1 MNGDNLLSIGAFA
14 LLSGLSVTALR
25 HYDEVGVLR
34 PASVDPLTG
43 YRRYRPEQVDRA
55 RMVCALRGVDLPI
68 EALRDVL
75 DHPDGD
81 RLRTVLAEHR
91 GRLEARARAL
101 NDMIDRVDH
110 YTDQGVRM
118 PDLATPRMVQVTITV
133 ADPAASIAFYQKAF
147 AATFNEEISS
157 FQFGSWPSDEFFL
170 LTIAHG
176 DSPHGPH
183 PGPDGPAR
191 FGLLVDD
198 VDAAHARA
206 VAAGGTELYPP
217 ADRPWKPRS
226 SGVADPS
233 GNRIDLYQS

>member
-101 NDMIDRVDH
+101 KAPLSLMCRDGSRARPSSDRVAA
-110 YTDQGVRM
+110 YG
-118 PDLATPRMVQVTITV
+118 
-133 ADPAASIAFYQKAF
+133 PAARS
-147 AATFNEEISS
+147 EIS
-157 FQFGSWPSDEFFL
+157 
-170 LTIAHG
+170 
-176 DSPHGPH
+176 
-183 PGPDGPAR
+183 
-191 FGLLVDD
+191 
-198 VDAAHARA
+198 
-206 VAAGGTELYPP
+206 
-217 ADRPWKPRS
+217 
-226 SGVADPS
+226 
-233 GNRIDLYQS
+233 